1 MRIFA
6 VDNLRSSR
14 GLRGWG
20 TVACLAVL
28 TVSADAQ
35 SNSLRRA
42 VRRPASD
49 GGSTAAAGV
58 PTSQPALFSRA
69 ATSPQLRTAIRGAT
83 ADQSAAL
90 NPTIRSASL
99 IAVELPKPEVIGMH
113 DLVTIIVRE
122 DKRSTTDSK
131 LQADK
136 EWKVQSAFEKWFKLN
151 EKDSLVGQDLGPNA
165 PGVEF
170 NFKNEYDGVGK
181 VNRADTLI
189 TRITA
194 RVLDV
199 RPNGNLLLEARK
211 EIEPDEEGQIMV
223 LTGECRARDV
233 TAQNTVLSTQV
244 ADLVIRIEHTGAAR
258 DATRRGWLMRAF
270 DFLRPI

>member
-1 MRIFA
+1 MRFRNADKPSKFRPLCGCGALLCIA
-6 VDNLRSSR
+6 
-14 GLRGWG
+14 
-20 TVACLAVL
+20 ALAA
-28 TVSADAQ
+28 SADAQ

-42 VRRPASD
+42 TRR
-49 GGSTAAAGV
+49 AAPDDAAPPPIHA

-69 ATSPQLRTAIRGAT
+69 ASSPHLRTAIRGAA
-83 ADQSAAL
+83 ADQSAPL
-90 NPTIRSASL
+90 NPAVRAASL
-99 IAVELPKPEVIGMH
+99 IAVELPKPEVIGVH

-136 EWKVQSAFEKWFKLN
+136 EWKVQSAFDKWFKLD
-151 EKDSLVGQDLGPNA
+151 ERDSLVGQDLGPNA
-165 PGVEF
+165 PGIEF
-170 NFKNEYDGVGK
+170 DFKNEYDGTGK

-199 RPNGNLLLEARK
+199 RPNGNLVLEARK